1 MENSNEN
8 IKFGICPECKVREK
22 DSSEKKLYQCP
33 HCKEWFCEKHVEPK
47 LVITW
52 SAIERTRDRILKEKL
67 YEEWRKEGGH
77 PCSVWTMQYFENLEM
92 KEKEEREKFLKA
104 LDKLEKM
111 EETTLYT
118 KSSKKFSKEKISPKD
133 VAIIL
138 MLILLIYFIA
148 VRNIT
153 ISIFILLVLALI
165 TVIFR

>member
-1 MENSNEN
+1 MEISNEN
-8 IKFGICPECKVREK
+8 IKFGICPECKVRYN
-22 DSSEKKLYQCP
+22 DSSEKKLEQCP
-33 HCKEWFCEKHVEPK
+33 YCKEWFCEKHVEPK

-77 PCSVWTMQYFENLEM
+77 PDSIWTMQYFESLEI
-92 KEKEEREKFLKA
+92 KEKEEREKFLKT
-104 LDKLEKM
+104 LDKLE
-111 EETTLYT
+111 EIGEINLYS
-118 KSSKKFSKEKISPKD
+118 KSSKVSKRKISPKD

-165 TVIFR
+165 AVIFR

>member
-1 MENSNEN
+1 MEISNEN
-8 IKFGICPECKVREK
+8 IKFGICPECKVRYN
-22 DSSEKKLYQCP
+22 DSSEKKLEQCP
-33 HCKEWFCEKHVEPK
+33 YCKEWFCEKHVEPK

-77 PCSVWTMQYFENLEM
+77 PDSILTMQYFESLEI
-92 KEKEEREKFLKA
+92 KEKEEREKFLKT
-104 LDKLEKM
+104 LDKLE
-111 EETTLYT
+111 EIGEINLYS
-118 KSSKKFSKEKISPKD
+118 KSSKVSKRKISPKD

-165 TVIFR
+165 AVIFR

>member
-8 IKFGICPECKVREK
+8 IKFGICPECKVRYN

-33 HCKEWFCEKHVEPK
+33 YCKGWFCEKHVEPK

-67 YEEWRKEGGH
+67 YEEWRKEGHH
-77 PCSVWTMQYFENLEM
+77 PCSVWTMQYFESLEI

-104 LDKLEKM
+104 LDNIEKKGKSNQYSKSLEVSKR
-111 EETTLYT
+111 
-118 KSSKKFSKEKISPKD
+118 KISSKD
-133 VAIIL
+133 ATIIL

>member
-8 IKFGICPECKVREK
+8 IKFSICPECKVRYN

-33 HCKEWFCEKHVEPK
+33 HCKGWFCEKHVEPK

-77 PCSVWTMQYFENLEM
+77 PDSIWTIQYFESFEI

-104 LDKLEKM
+104 LDKLEKIG
-111 EETTLYT
+111 EFNLYS
-118 KSSKKFSKEKISPKD
+118 KSSKVSKRKISPKD

-165 TVIFR
+165 AVIFR

>member
-1 MENSNEN
+1 MENSDEN
-8 IKFGICPECKVREK
+8 IKFGICPECKLREG

-33 HCKEWFCEKHVEPK
+33 YCKEWFCEKHIEPK

-52 SAIERTRDRILKEKL
+52 NVIERTKDPFLKEKL

-77 PCSVWTMQYFENLEM
+77 PDSIWTMQYFENFEM
-92 KEKEEREKFLKA
+92 KEREEREKFLKA
-104 LDKLEKM
+104 LDNIEKKEKSNQYSKSLEV
-111 EETTLYT
+111 
-118 KSSKKFSKEKISPKD
+118 SKRKISPKD

>member
-8 IKFGICPECKVREK
+8 IKFSICPECKVRYN

-33 HCKEWFCEKHVEPK
+33 HCKGWFCEKHVEPK

-77 PCSVWTMQYFENLEM
+77 PDSIWTIQYFESFEI

-104 LDKLEKM
+104 LDKLEKIG
-111 EETTLYT
+111 EFNLYS
-118 KSSKKFSKEKISPKD
+118 KSSKVSKRKISPKD

-165 TVIFR
+165 SVIFR

>member
-8 IKFGICPECKVREK
+8 IKFDICPECKVREK
-22 DSSEKKLYQCP
+22 DSSEKKLYQCSY
-33 HCKEWFCEKHVEPK
+33 CKGWFCEKHVEPK

-67 YEEWRKEGGH
+67 YEEWRKEGHH
-77 PCSVWTMQYFENLEM
+77 PCSVWTMQYFEIFEI
-92 KEKEEREKFLKA
+92 KEKEEREKFSKA
-104 LDKLEKM
+104 LDNIEKT
-111 EETTLYT
+111 EKSNQYL
-118 KSSKKFSKEKISPKD
+118 KSSEVSKRKISPKD
-133 VAIIL
+133 VAITL

-165 TVIFR
+165 VVIFR